1 MHGRRII
8 GSFENGLFFT
18 RPVQDWEVEVVVSSF
33 ERLYSLQLRHERK
46 IE

>member
-33 ERLYSLQLRHERK
+33 ERLYSLQLRHERR